1 MNAFALKK
9 NKITTA
15 VYQLMLVETS
25 HQSIISEHSYKNI
38 KHRII
43 WVQYLCGALGKSEMQ
58 SIN

>member
-15 VYQLMLVETS
+15 VYQLMSVETS

-43 WVQYLCGALGKSEMQ
+43 WVQYLCGALA
-58 SIN
+58 N